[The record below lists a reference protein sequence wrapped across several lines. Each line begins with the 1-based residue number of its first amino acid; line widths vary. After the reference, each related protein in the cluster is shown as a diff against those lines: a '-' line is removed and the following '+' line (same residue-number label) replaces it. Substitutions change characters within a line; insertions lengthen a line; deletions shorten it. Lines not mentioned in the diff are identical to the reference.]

1 MSAARADTG
10 VLLALTGD
18 DAAHV
23 RAIDAAGTGL
33 VVVRRCGDV
42 AELLSAALA
51 GLGRLAVVSVELED
65 VDLTVLERLAHAGTR
80 GILLVGPEEA
90 GRWSFPGW
98 QVLDADATPDR
109 VRAVLQVIDRQRPAA
124 VTPGAAAPVTPGA
137 AAFPTPRAEADGGP
151 RLWDTS
157 GAAAGQ
163 THGGWSRPEE
173 TGPTWG
179 TSIWSAPTPAD
190 AAWPGEADGDAR
202 AAAADTAW
210 HHLPAPP
217 PPGLEDRPAG
227 TQAVAG
233 QLLVVW
239 GPHGAPGRSMVATS
253 LATGLSRVGPT
264 ILVDADTEAPSLAQ
278 ALSLPDGS
286 SALATAA
293 RLASRSRLDAETFAG
308 LLLPAGGQVEVLPG
322 LGRSGRWRELPPAA
336 MRRVWEHCRE
346 RAVWTVV
353 DISGGAPEEEVDSYT
368 LEPGHDALRAALLRE
383 ADVVVV
389 VGGGDPVGVRRLLQ
403 LLGDVT
409 EDATVTGRLEVVV
422 NRVRASA
429 AGPSPERAVREALF
443 RFGSLKQVTLL
454 PQDEAADACLLAGVS
469 VLDGAP
475 ATPLGRALA
484 VLVDRVDPAAGAR
497 SHAASAR
504 RAGWWSRLRSARE
517 TPGPAPEGSPT
528 RATEPTR
535 RERGRR
541 GGRHRH

>member
-42 AELLSAALA
+42 AELLSAAMAGLA
-51 GLGRLAVVSVELED
+51 GLAVVSVELED
-65 VDLTVLERLAHAGTR
+65 VDLTVLERLDHAGTR

-98 QVLDADATPDR
+98 QVLDADAEPDR
-109 VRAVLQVIDRQRPAA
+109 VRTLLQVIDRQG
-124 VTPGAAAPVTPGA
+124 PGAIATPVA
-137 AAFPTPRAEADGGP
+137 AEAEDGQGV
-151 RLWDTS
+151 WSAS
-157 GAAAGQ
+157 GTMAEE
-163 THGGWSRPEE
+163 TVGGWPGSEE
-173 TGPTWG
+173 ADPTWG
-179 TSIWSAPTPAD
+179 VSTWSAPTPAD
-190 AAWPGEADGDAR
+190 AAWPGEVGAGAR
-202 AAAADTAW
+202 LAGADTDG
-210 HHLPAPP
+210 HHPPAPP
-217 PPGLEDRPAG
+217 PPPTPEDLAAAHEVVPGR
-227 TQAVAG
+227 
-233 QLLVVW
+233 LLVVW

-253 LATGLSRVGPT
+253 LATGLSRLGPT

-308 LLLPAGGQVEVLPG
+308 LLLPTGGEVEVLPG

-336 MRRVWEHCRE
+336 MSRVWERCRE
-346 RAVWTVV
+346 RAVWTVA
-353 DISGGAPEEEVDSYT
+353 DISGGAPEDEVDSYT
-368 LEPGHDALRAALLRE
+368 LEPGHGALRAALLRE

-389 VGGGDPVGVRRLLQ
+389 VGGADPVGVRRLLQ
-403 LLGDVT
+403 LLGDVA

-504 RAGWWSRLRSARE
+504 RAGWWSRLRSARA
-517 TPGPAPEGSPT
+517 TPGSVPEGSPS
-528 RATEPTR
+528 RAAEPTR